1 MHRAMALANAASV
14 DNRAAS
20 KPGAVAIGAK
30 LRKLSPEK
38 ANTLIKTITVH

>member
-1 MHRAMALANAASV
+1 MRGVMALANAASV

-20 KPGAVAIGAK
+20 KPGADVIGAMFEK
-30 LRKLSPEK
+30 SSPEK